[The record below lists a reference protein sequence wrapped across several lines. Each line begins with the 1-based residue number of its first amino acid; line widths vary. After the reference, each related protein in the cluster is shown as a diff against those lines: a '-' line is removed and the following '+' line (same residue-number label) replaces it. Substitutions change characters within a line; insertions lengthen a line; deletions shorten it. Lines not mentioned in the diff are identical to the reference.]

1 MSSDGQ
7 NTQRKHR
14 HSKAC
19 TRCRKRKIRVRT
31 FLNLLSILSKGYAE
45 PICQCDFQYPTCGA
59 CSTVGATCLGFD
71 SIQGVETPR
80 STISH
85 FEQEVARLETELAS
99 IQSQTQTDLDVAID
113 AAEQLS
119 TRLAAAIVMLPRG
132 SRNQETLLPLTSKF
146 FLSGSPEPYL
156 SGPAVEIGVLTQDDE
171 IPASTNKLSSIPR
184 HAVDTML
191 KHYCEIYR
199 PLYPAIEESDLFNA
213 SDRVYNNIQPSAFD
227 IFCVHITLA
236 ISV

>member
-1 MSSDGQ
+1 M
-7 NTQRKHR
+7 
-14 HSKAC
+14 
-19 TRCRKRKIRVRT
+19 
-31 FLNLLSILSKGYAE
+31 
-45 PICQCDFQYPTCGA
+45 
-59 CSTVGATCLGFD
+59 GFD
-71 SIQGVETPR
+71 SIQGVERPR

-85 FEQEVARLETELAS
+85 LEQEVTRLETELGL
-99 IQSQTQTDLDVAID
+99 IQGQTKTDLDVAIE

-119 TRLAAAIVMLPRG
+119 TRLAATIAMPPR
-132 SRNQETLLPLTSKF
+132 SFRNQETLLPLTSTF

-156 SGPAVEIGVLTQDDE
+156 SGPLKNSELPAQYDE
-171 IPASTNKLSSIPR
+171 TSASTNKLSSIPR

-199 PLYPAIEESDLFNA
+199 PLYPAIEESELFDA

-227 IFCVHITLA
+227 IFCVHVTLA